1 MHAHKPI
8 KDIKSSTTRRII
20 YICIYRSSNINTYI
34 YMSVWRFYLI
44 PNGQKGLWRENF
56 FVEKLLSLII
66 FMRNEIRRAIYSTDY
81 IKSISIYFLSS
92 SIGIV
97 RQIYNHIQIEEYKCF
112 LHSDTR
118 IRSNHRCKWDFDKS
132 ITFTMIYILR
142 LQIKLK
148 ASENNK

>member
-1 MHAHKPI
+1 MGK
-8 KDIKSSTTRRII
+8 KVFDEKTS
-20 YICIYRSSNINTYI
+20 
-34 YMSVWRFYLI
+34 
-44 PNGQKGLWRENF
+44 LWKNF
-56 FVEKLLSLII
+56 LSLII

-148 ASENNK
+148 ASENDK